1 MLFINKIIINGDNY
15 CGASYLNNILKT
27 FCKNISDEYIIVN
40 NDSLTLIEPDMCDSP
55 FRNGSTVSECSGAFL
70 VREDSKTVFESPET
84 HIQVLYI
91 SIVRDLVDWINLA
104 HSKQENL
111 CELIKLRH
119 KKLEYAIDILPTL
132 VKNHIIIRY
141 EDLINNLNM
150 VLNKIKE
157 FNIDIKNNIKQPL
170 NNIKPH
176 INKITKLMICTHPDF
191 NSYYEIKLNYYDEN
205 INTRI
210 AYYTQNLFCADYKIN
225 APHYN
230 YCNNINKET
239 INVPQCAL
247 KFTRDELF
255 YYRGP
260 KHHNNKLIPT
270 RGNMD
275 KGWWWGINEGF
286 PLDIPC
292 LTISADGVN
301 NHNLPT
307 LMKVRTVNNTNNAI
321 IVPLSYKRHWNPM
334 FGVLKKSVKW
344 ENKINNVI
352 YRGTLTGRTTKRLDF
367 CKLYFNKYNVGLLK
381 NNGQF
386 QNLNYDEYLRN
397 KMTPEEMIKYKYIIS
412 IEGND
417 KDSGLN
423 WKLASNSV
431 VIMTPPIYES
441 WLMENKLEPYVHYIP
456 MKDDMSDLDDILE
469 WCKKNDDKCK
479 EIAQNARKFIM
490 QFTNN
495 ETEQL
500 IFNMIKHLYQIKYNI
515 IIK

>member
-1 MLFINKIIINGDNY
+1 MSFINKIIINGDNY
-15 CGASYLNNILKT
+15 SGASYLNNILKT
-27 FCKNISDEYIIVN
+27 FCMNISNDSIIVN
-40 NDSLTLIEPDMCDSP
+40 MERLILIVPD
-55 FRNGSTVSECSGAFL
+55 TQ
-70 VREDSKTVFESPET
+70 
-84 HIQVLYI
+84 ILYI
-91 SIVRDLVDWINLA
+91 SIVRNIVDWINLA
-104 HSKQENL
+104 HSREKNL
-111 CELIKLRH
+111 SELIKLRH
-119 KKLEYAIDILPTL
+119 KNLEYEIDILPTL

-141 EDLINNLNM
+141 EDLLNDLNM
-150 VLNKIKE
+150 VLNKITE
-157 FNIDIKNNIKQPL
+157 FGVDIKSNIKPPSNNIKPPSNNIKQ
-170 NNIKPH
+170 H
-176 INKITKLMICTHPDF
+176 IDKITKLTVYTHPDF

-210 AYYTQNLFCADYKIN
+210 AYYTQNIFCPDN
-225 APHYN
+225 
-230 YCNNINKET
+230 NNIHKEI
-239 INVPQCAL
+239 INVPPFAL

-255 YYRGP
+255 YYKGP

-307 LMKVRTVNNTNNAI
+307 LMKARTVNNMNNAI

-334 FGVLKKSVKW
+334 FGVLKKSIKW

-367 CKLYFNKYNVGLLK
+367 CKLYFNKYNIGLLK

-397 KMTPEEMIKYKYIIS
+397 KMTPDEMIKYKYIIS

-441 WLMENKLEPYVHYIP
+441 WLMEGKLEPYIHYVP
-456 MKDDMSDLDDILE
+456 MKNDMSDLDDILE

-490 QFTNN
+490 QFTNI